1 MDETTKYETGSE
13 PQIKITKE
21 FKALQRA
28 VQMHLLTKE
37 FDALKKKLEE
47 NSKKLKESYKNDKLT
62 RALVGEQRE
71 LIEKRDKVF

>member
-21 FKALQRA
+21 FNALQRA

-37 FDALKKKLEE
+37 FDALKKKLKETISL
-47 NSKKLKESYKNDKLT
+47 NRLQKKK
-62 RALVGEQRE
+62 
-71 LIEKRDKVF
+71 I